1 MEVDSIYTVI
11 ATALSVLFSAGAW
24 RYYERR
30 IGKKETYENFIRDE
44 CRERIAKLE
53 VLLEKSS
60 REKDEMRSTIITLS
74 SQVAELRVKVE
85 YLEEENADLHK
96 SIRKKKNLDE

>member
-1 MEVDSIYTVI
+1 MDSIYTVI
-11 ATALSVLFSAGAW
+11 ATAISVLFSAGAW

-30 IGKKETYENFIRDE
+30 IHKKETYENFIKDE

-53 VLLEKSS
+53 ALLEKSS
-60 REKDEMRSTIITLS
+60 IEKDEMRSTIISLS

-85 YLEEENADLHK
+85 YLEDENNYLHK
-96 SIRKKKNLDE
+96 SIKRRKNLDE